1 MEAAAAR
8 ALKHFVIEQKD
19 YTILP
24 VSQGYIN
31 TTYQIL
37 DGNRTDFILQR
48 INSEVFPDVPAI
60 MENLITLLPL
70 LKEEQYH
77 PISFMP
83 TKARLPY
90 YKDEEEN
97 YWRLLTFVPDSVA
110 FDFTENPEV
119 AYEAGRI
126 LGMFHRQLKNIPAAG
141 FKEVLRG
148 FHNLKHRREEYL
160 LALKQAKKERR
171 EKALKEIEFAEEAFL
186 KLDMGFESLPIRI
199 CHNDTKLNNFLF
211 SKETGKG
218 LCLIDLDTV
227 MPGYIIYDLGDIIRT
242 LANPVPEDE
251 QNLNKICFDL
261 KMVSSFL
268 KGIKES
274 NLQLSDAEKQAIPA
288 GVVLMP
294 YLHGL
299 RALTDYLNNDVYYRV
314 SYPDHNLDRSKNLF
328 YFTQLA
334 IDKRQ
339 ALLNLVEEILVN

>member
-1 MEAAAAR
+1 MEFAAAK

-19 YTILP
+19 YKIRP

-31 TTYQIL
+31 TTFQIL
-37 DGNRTDFILQR
+37 DGDQTEFILQR
-48 INSEVFPDVPAI
+48 INGEVFPDVPAI
-60 MENLITLLPL
+60 MKNLKALIPL
-70 LKEEQYH
+70 LRAENYH
-77 PISFMP
+77 SISYMP

-90 YKDEEEN
+90 YKDEEGG

-110 FDFTENPEV
+110 FDYTKDPEV

-126 LGMFHRQLKNIPAAG
+126 LGLFHKQLDG
-141 FKEVLRG
+141 VSVEEFREVLPG
-148 FHNLKHRREEYL
+148 FHNLNHRRQEYL
-160 LALKQAKKERR
+160 NAFKQAKKERR
-171 EKALKEIEFAEEAFL
+171 QNALKEIEFAEETFL
-186 KLDMGFESLPIRI
+186 KLDKDIDSLSLRI

-211 SKETGKG
+211 SKDTGKG

-227 MPGYIIYDLGDIIRT
+227 MPGRIIYDLGDIIRT

-251 QNLNKICFDL
+251 KNLKTIGFDL

-268 KGIKES
+268 KGIEAS
-274 NLQLSDAEKQAIPA
+274 ELQLSDAEKQAIPA

-299 RALTDYLNNDVYYRV
+299 RALTDYLNNDVYYRI
-314 SYPDHNLDRSKNLF
+314 SYPDHNLDRSRNLF

-334 IDKRQ
+334 FERSE
-339 ALLNLVEEILVN
+339 ALLSLVEEILGH